1 MCAIKNKNKNIK
13 NKIKCAQQ
21 KFIKN
26 KKIEKLFYFL
36 LKCIISKF
44 SYL

>member
-13 NKIKCAQQ
+13 NKNKKCAQQ

-36 LKCIISKF
+36 LKCII
-44 SYL
+44 